1 MSLYRVTCGA
11 ILCAFALIAIPV
23 MASPKPKIENP
34 QMEKKSLQLEDS
46 ATVDGK
52 TLTPGTYEVLIDG
65 NKVSFDRDGQT
76 VVTAPCNWKTLQFK
90 PHYNSTT
97 ISGNHAIQELQF
109 EGSNQAL
116 EVM

>member
-11 ILCAFALIAIPV
+11 ILCAFALIAMPAL
-23 MASPKPKIENP
+23 ASAKPKTENP
-34 QMEKKSLQLEDS
+34 QMEKKTLKLENS

-52 TLTPGTYEVLIDG
+52 TLTPGEYEVLIEG
-65 NKVSFDRDGQT
+65 NKVTFDRDGQT
-76 VVTAPCNWKTLQFK
+76 VVTAPCNWETLQFK

-97 ISGNHAIQELQF
+97 LSANHAIQELQF

>member
-34 QMEKKSLQLEDS
+34 QMEKKSLQLDNS

-52 TLTPGTYEVLIDG
+52 TLAPGTYEVLIEG
-65 NKVSFDRDGQT
+65 NKVSFDQDGHT

-90 PHYNSTT
+90 PNYNSTT
-97 ISGNHAIQELQF
+97 ISANHAIQELQF
-109 EGSNQAL
+109 EGSNRAL

>member
-11 ILCAFALIAIPV
+11 ILSAFVLIAIPV
-23 MASPKPKIENP
+23 MASPKPKAENP
-34 QMEKKSLQLEDS
+34 QMERKSLQLDSS

-52 TLTPGTYEVLIDG
+52 TLTPGRYEVLIEG
-65 NKVSFDRDGQT
+65 NKVSFDHDGHT
-76 VVTAPCNWKTLQFK
+76 VATAPCNWKTLQFK
-90 PHYNSTT
+90 PNYDSTT
-97 ISGNHAIQELQF
+97 ISANHVIQELQF